1 MRCRTQRMA
10 RRRSANLVIPLFL
23 DSIACVTAVTLR
35 PKLAQLLSP
44 HGEMW
49 QVTEPSP
56 EASTP

>member
-1 MRCRTQRMA
+1 MSWEDKTVVAM
-10 RRRSANLVIPLFL
+10 SP
-23 DSIACVTAVTLR
+23 AVTLR

-44 HGEMW
+44 HGELW

>member
-1 MRCRTQRMA
+1 MRDA
-10 RRRSANLVIPLFL
+10 K
-23 DSIACVTAVTLR
+23 R
-35 PKLAQLLSP
+35 PILAQALST

>member
-1 MRCRTQRMA
+1 MEISQIIGVCSRFKFVQMYKQSCIT
-10 RRRSANLVIPLFL
+10 F
-23 DSIACVTAVTLR
+23 R